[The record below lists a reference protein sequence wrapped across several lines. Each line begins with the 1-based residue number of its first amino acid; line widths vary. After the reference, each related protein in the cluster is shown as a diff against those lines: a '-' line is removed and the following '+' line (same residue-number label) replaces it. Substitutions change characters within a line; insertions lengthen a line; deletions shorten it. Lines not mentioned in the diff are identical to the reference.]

1 MAPSTVT
8 GVSDSFSVDQDQ
20 QQQTDSTFTDRS
32 LQQEKSTTELV
43 DDNNDTNNTI
53 INNKN
58 DNEIQEQSDTAG
70 SKSTTQST
78 PPTPTTTTDVDN
90 PSHPLYRHR
99 RTVADF
105 VYGPILGEGSYST
118 VLVGEDKKT
127 GKYYAVKKLDKA
139 HIVKN
144 DKVKYVMIERDA
156 LSKMNHPGIVR
167 LYWTFKDNRSL
178 YYVLDLARN
187 GELYTYIRRLA
198 PFDMDTARFYAA
210 EILLAIEHIHSRGV
224 IHRDIKPENIL
235 LNDDLH
241 IKITDFGSAKI
252 ISPDNASKKSDGNY
266 KYKGELSFVGTA
278 EYVSPEL
285 LRSEPTLQEA
295 DLWALGCVIYQMH
308 AGRSPFKAAT
318 DYLIFQRIKNRDLNF
333 PEGFPDVAQDIVEKL
348 LVLEP
353 SERLGSEATGGMDAL
368 KQHPYFEGVNWE
380 TIWESPAPPLKERLD
395 AKLKKIRQ
403 AQNSESVDNNNEFD
417 LWFGGDE
424 EQQQQHHHQQQQI
437 EQTQKEQ
444 QGQQEQRERIS
455 IPGIPTIEGERQE
468 PSSSSTV
475 PAVPVVPT
483 VHSIPPSPTIPTD
496 PFGDHAATKNQAY
509 EDDESDDDDISRYN
523 NKYGSTSV
531 RGPAAAAVR
540 RYPSGA
546 TSIRSDDIVSTSSAG
561 LASGK
566 RRGHTRNSSSYSSS
580 NAQSLER
587 LGEQSHPPWIAHLY
601 PNESIIRAS
610 RVLRKRGLFSKK
622 RFLMLTDRPRL
633 LYLDEG
639 PAQDGSGGTLRCE
652 IGWNAELLPELKTK
666 SIFCIHTPQ
675 KLYTFEDP
683 KGHAQDW
690 VNTINSMLVDSFGV
704 TA

>member
-8 GVSDSFSVDQDQ
+8 GVSDSFSAGQDQ
-20 QQQTDSTFTDRS
+20 QQQTDSTFTDLS

-43 DDNNDTNNTI
+43 DDNNDNNNTI
-53 INNKN
+53 NSNN
-58 DNEIQEQSDTAG
+58 DNEMHEQSDTAG

-235 LNDDLH
+235 LNDNLH

-252 ISPDNASKKSDGNY
+252 ISPDNASKKSDENNAGRSR
-266 KYKGELSFVGTA
+266 SFVGTA

-333 PEGFPDVAQDIVEKL
+333 PEGFPAVAQDIVEKL

-368 KQHPYFEGVNWE
+368 KQHPYFEGVDWE
-380 TIWESPAPPLKERLD
+380 NIWDSPAPPLKERLD

-424 EQQQQHHHQQQQI
+424 EQQHQYHQQI
-437 EQTQKEQ
+437 EQIQKEQ
-444 QGQQEQRERIS
+444 QGQQEQREGII
-455 IPGIPTIEGERQE
+455 IPGIPTIEGGRQE
-468 PSSSSTV
+468 PSSSSSATTV
-475 PAVPVVPT
+475 PAVPT
-483 VHSIPPSPTIPTD
+483 VLSVPPSPKTPTD
-496 PFGDHAATKNQAY
+496 PFGDHAATKNQIY

-540 RYPSGA
+540 RYPSGT
-546 TSIRSDDIVSTSSAG
+546 TSIRSGDIVSTSSTG
-561 LASGK
+561 R

-580 NAQSLER
+580 NTQSLER

-610 RVLRKRGLFSKK
+610 RLLRKRGLFSKK

-652 IGWNAELLPELKTK
+652 IGWNPELLPELKTK
-666 SIFCIHTPQ
+666 SVFCIHTPQ